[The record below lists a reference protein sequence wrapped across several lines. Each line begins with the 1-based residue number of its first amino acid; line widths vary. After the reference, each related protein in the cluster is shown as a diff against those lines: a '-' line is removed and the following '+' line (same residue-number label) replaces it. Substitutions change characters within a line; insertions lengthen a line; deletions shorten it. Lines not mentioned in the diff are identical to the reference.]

1 MMTTFIAQRIE
12 QEYEKK
18 GLKAA
23 QTKYRAYFVSTR
35 LYLSVKEDVDTILRT
50 DGCEDCIVNE

>member
-1 MMTTFIAQRIE
+1 MMATFIAQRIE

-18 GLKAA
+18 GLSAA
-23 QTKYRAYFVSTR
+23 QAKYRAYFINTR
-35 LYLSVKEDVDTILRT
+35 LYLNVKSDVDTILST